1 MIAKDGGVEIDSE
14 GWGEWRMIAKDGG
27 SVLFLRSH
35 RAHHPAPTYEFNM
48 LC

>member
-27 SVLFLRSH
+27 VENDSEGWGSG
-35 RAHHPAPTYEFNM
+35 E
-48 LC
+48 